1 MREGIFDEINAT
13 ENKYFESV
21 FIVPPPPTW
30 NYMQMFASGWLPRI
44 QPIGYKSGAYEGPFG
59 GNEGAAPPNRGKKAH
74 EVEQRG
80 PC

>member
-1 MREGIFDEINAT
+1 
-13 ENKYFESV
+13 
-21 FIVPPPPTW
+21 
-30 NYMQMFASGWLPRI
+30 MQMFASGWLPRI